1 VRRGAAAL
9 ALAIALAP
17 GLARAQRASEVFGGQ
32 EIAAP
37 RGSIPYLKRIP
48 TDGEIKVLLATSEEL
63 RSVSHQPAVDNG
75 PLNFHPE
82 TPGARVKDVSVAKW
96 HMPGVAGPTRG
107 SFAVLKMTS
116 VLLREDGQET
126 ALAMMQAVFLGYRKP
141 DGPLAILHGFLPGDK
156 PGQMVAPP
164 IVEGRS
170 AEERDRQLAQVI
182 AGAEP
187 GFAPGVPERVQ
198 ISVSSAVAKGGTVH
212 VEGSILSG
220 TPITSTLFMRSEGG
234 ELKQGFIELS
244 GEAMTASCE
253 MAPRVANVFRI
264 TADNEARLGGE
275 FTLTFDANGKL
286 VGAKVTSA
294 EGDLTT
300 DAPGLTGP
308 EGGGSVAGLGGVGN
322 VPGPATQGQ
331 AAAGILT
338 PALLAILLHG
348 LLGGGG
354 GGGTTPPVPPGGKG
368 TRHHGAGTPSGAEG
382 EGGEEGGEEGR
393 EPGGKSDAGGKG
405 KGSGPVVKPTA
416 PGGAPKEA
424 PKGAEPKT
432 SGSKPNAPPP
442 GAVPPGPTA
451 AGPTAAE
458 KEATDKLAWL
468 ENRAKRSHS
477 PELTKAL
484 AEAKQSC
491 IRPDGRL
498 DLARWKASQRGLWE
512 AVGAYG
518 RQGEEPNS
526 YLGDAGREIGYA
538 PVQAARMA
546 GGAAVD
552 LVKGIG
558 GLAVSGA
565 KGIRDI
571 GDGLLHPGTFLSG
584 AKTKT
589 NEWVAKNCPEESKAL
604 QQAAIQGRPL
614 DALAAMGRTAAKAG
628 GQLLGSAAHFVKTE
642 VLPVDEIGSFFD
654 KDASLE
660 ERLWAVPAAATKI
673 AGLLLG
679 GAKVTT
685 VPSTRLGTAIQGA
698 AQRQGLA
705 ATEAAAAQQAAR
717 LEAQVTS
724 LQKAAARAEGKAG
737 GVHSVLDRT
746 EKALEGARQARD
758 SAKAVQRVQ
767 ETAPRALEGAPPIQ
781 NLKDAMRRL
790 DGNPELTK
798 AADEAIRAN
807 GGGSAL
813 YKQRVEGNMSQD
825 THTLLTARKVQLQN
839 EAISNATKR
848 ILEED
853 VAARMARGE
862 AVPGRYSTFNA
873 SQGSRARISGAN
885 VNVDY
890 DQTIVGLRGHETE
903 AARRAASDRVK
914 EIVRQECG
922 RLRQSPESLDVNVY
936 TPQRGLA
943 DASGAAPNAQ
953 ATLENIGQ
961 TTGTAGHHSVH
972 IARDNRIVVGD
983 HVSTMDGREGVLAG
997 RRNMEPPPGV
1007 SRDQWLREGVWE
1019 GQQGRPIQVP
1029 REEWP
1034 AVRQAQMDGLHHA
1047 LERGDM
1053 NQMVKYANR
1062 ARTVGLPVSESTE
1075 RLLRAVAGQKDPY
1088 IAQQLL
1094 SEAGVASPADL
1105 MQKLGLS

>member
-1 VRRGAAAL
+1 MRRGTAAL
-9 ALAIALAP
+9 ALAIALTP
-17 GLARAQRASEVFGGQ
+17 GLVRGQRASEVFGGQ

-48 TDGEIKVLLATSEEL
+48 TDGEIKELLATSEEL
-63 RSVSHQPAVDNG
+63 RSVAYQPAVNEPQSFRG
-75 PLNFHPE
+75 EIP
-82 TPGARVKDVSVAKW
+82 ASRVRDVAVEKW
-96 HMPGVAGPTRG
+96 HMPGAGGPTRG
-107 SFAVLKMTS
+107 SFAVLKLTS
-116 VLLREDGQET
+116 ELTRQNGQPMGLRS
-126 ALAMMQAVFLGYRKP
+126 AQAVFLGYRKP
-141 DGPLAILHGFLPGDK
+141 DQPLSILRGFLPDEKGRYT
-156 PGQMVAPP
+156 APP
-164 IVEGRS
+164 VIEGRS
-170 AEERDRQLAQVI
+170 AEERDRQLTRVI
-182 AGAEP
+182 AGAQP

-198 ISVSSAVAKGGTVH
+198 IAVASALASGGTLH
-212 VEGSILSG
+212 VKGSILSG
-220 TPITSTLFMRSEGG
+220 TPISSTLFMRSEGG
-234 ELKQGFIELS
+234 ELKQGFIHVS

-253 MAPRVANVFRI
+253 MAPRVVNVFKI
-264 TADNEARLGGE
+264 TAENEARLGAE
-275 FTLTFDANGKL
+275 FTLTFDATGKL
-286 VGAKVTSA
+286 VGAKTTSA
-294 EGDLTT
+294 EGDVTS
-300 DAPGLTGP
+300 DAPGVGSGSGP
-308 EGGGSVAGLGGVGN
+308 VGLGGVGN

-354 GGGTTPPVPPGGKG
+354 GTTPPGPPGGKG
-368 TRHHGAGTPSGAEG
+368 TRHHGTGTPAGTEG
-382 EGGEEGGEEGR
+382 EGSEEGDDEDS
-393 EPGGKSDAGGKG
+393 EPGGEGKAGGKG
-405 KGSGPVVKPTA
+405 KGGGPGAQTTA
-416 PGGAPKEA
+416 PGGAPKEG

-432 SGSKPNAPPP
+432 SGPKPSASPP
-442 GAVPPGPTA
+442 GAAPPGPTA
-451 AGPTAAE
+451 SVPTTAE
-458 KEATDKLAWL
+458 KEAIDKLTWL

-491 IRPDGRL
+491 IRPDGSL
-498 DLARWKASQRGLWE
+498 DLDQWKASQRGLWE
-512 AVGAYG
+512 ALGVYG
-518 RQGEEPNS
+518 QQGEAPNS
-526 YLGDAGREIGYA
+526 FLGDAGREIGYA
-538 PVQAARMA
+538 PIQAARMA
-546 GGAAVD
+546 GGAAVG

-604 QQAAIQGRPL
+604 QQAVMQGRPL
-614 DALAAMGRTAAKAG
+614 DALAAMGRTAANAG

-660 ERLWAVPAAATKI
+660 ERLWAIPAAATKI
-673 AGLLLG
+673 AGLLVG
-679 GAKVTT
+679 GAKPTA
-685 VPSTRLGTAIQGA
+685 VPSTRIGMAIQS
-698 AQRQGLA
+698 RGLA
-705 ATEAAAAQQAAR
+705 ATESAAAQQAAR
-717 LEAQVTS
+717 LEAQVAK
-724 LQKAAARAEGKAG
+724 LEKAAARAEGTEG
-737 GVHSVLDRT
+737 GVHAVLDRT
-746 EKALEGARQARD
+746 QRALEGARQARD

-767 ETAPRALEGAPPIQ
+767 ELTAQALKDEPAVQ

-790 DGNPELTK
+790 DGNPELKK
-798 AADEAIRAN
+798 AADEAIHAN
-807 GGGSAL
+807 GGGNAL
-813 YKQRVEGNMSQD
+813 YKQRVDGNMSQD
-825 THTLLTARKVQLQN
+825 THTLVTARKVQLQN
-839 EAISNATKR
+839 EAMNNATKR

-853 VAARMARGE
+853 LAARMGRGE
-862 AVPGRYSTFNA
+862 GTPGRYSTFNA
-873 SQGSRARISGAN
+873 SQGSRSRISGAN

-890 DQTIVGLRGHETE
+890 DQTIGGLGGLETKEARLATTARVQQILHE
-903 AARRAASDRVK
+903 
-914 EIVRQECG
+914 ECG
-922 RLRQSPESLDVNVY
+922 KLGQSPKSLDVNIY

-972 IARDNRIVVGD
+972 VTSDKRIVVGD
-983 HVSTMDGREGVLAG
+983 HVSTPDGREGVLAG

-1007 SRDQWLREGVWE
+1007 SRDQWLREGAWE
-1019 GQQGRPIQVP
+1019 GHQGQPIQVP
-1029 REEWP
+1029 REQWP

-1075 RLLRAVAGQKDPY
+1075 GLLRAVAGQKDPY
-1088 IAQQLL
+1088 VAQQMLRD
-1094 SEAGVASPADL
+1094 AGIASPADL
-1105 MQKLGLS
+1105 MQRLGLS